1 MGINEDL
8 TNKCRSLNAHSDAET
23 IKKRERQ
30 LAASLTAEST
40 DLIPF
45 LPYLLQDIYELGS
58 SPTDVEALLRAN
70 TDFGPWFRV
79 LDLACGKGAV
89 SIHLATKFG
98 CSVKGID
105 FMQSFVNDATRKSTE
120 RFLDRLCRFEWQDAN
135 ISVECERGYDLV
147 ILGAA
152 GNVLGDLDQT
162 LHKLR
167 QTIRRGGYL
176 IIDDA
181 YTTDQERTPHHTW
194 QNWFDAF
201 ARNGIK
207 YIAHKT
213 FQGDD
218 LEQIN
223 AYNQKMIVQRAAELK
238 ELHPEHANLFDNY
251 VRAQQE
257 EINELEGD
265 LVPLTWLLMKE

>member
-1 MGINEDL
+1 MGMNEDMAD
-8 TNKCRSLNAHSDAET
+8 KCKPLNAHLDAET
-23 IKKRERQ
+23 IKKREIE

-58 SPTDVEALLRAN
+58 SPTDIEALLREN

-89 SIHLATKFG
+89 SIHLASKFG
-98 CSVKGID
+98 CSVRGVD
-105 FMQSFVNDATRKSTE
+105 FLQDFVNDAIRKSTE

-135 ISVECERGYDLV
+135 VSVECERGYDLV

-167 QTIRRGGYL
+167 QTIRRGGYM

-181 YTTDQERTPHHTW
+181 YTTNQERTPHYTW
-194 QNWFDAF
+194 QDWLDAF
-201 ARNGIK
+201 ARNGVK
-207 YIAHKT
+207 CIAHKT
-213 FQGDD
+213 FVGNN
-218 LEQIN
+218 LEQVN
-223 AYNQKMIVQRAAELK
+223 AKNQQLIIQRAEELKQRHPEFAEL
-238 ELHPEHANLFDNY
+238 FDSY

-257 EINELEGD
+257 EIDELEGD
-265 LVPLTWLLMKE
+265 LMPLTWLLMKE